1 MKLLDENVTL
11 TASGDLKYLLLF
23 LGHWIE
29 IASKVAEELEKKKY
43 KDKVKWV
50 LFYSFPPDEEW
61 MECFPCPLL
70 TCYIAPNEDC
80 GDMVAMVSGRGAF
93 VYDDEINVHF
103 EPDFVVK
110 SIVDEILSRKK
121 SV

>member
-11 TASGDLKYLLLF
+11 NASGDLKYLLPF
-23 LGHWIE
+23 LGHWIKT
-29 IASKVAEELEKKKY
+29 ADKVAAELEKRKH

-61 MECFPCPLL
+61 MECFPYPLL
-70 TCYIAPNEDC
+70 TCYIAPNEEC
-80 GDMVAMVSGRGAF
+80 GDMVAMVSGRGTF
-93 VYDDEINVHF
+93 VYDDNINTHF
-103 EPDFVVK
+103 ESDFVVK